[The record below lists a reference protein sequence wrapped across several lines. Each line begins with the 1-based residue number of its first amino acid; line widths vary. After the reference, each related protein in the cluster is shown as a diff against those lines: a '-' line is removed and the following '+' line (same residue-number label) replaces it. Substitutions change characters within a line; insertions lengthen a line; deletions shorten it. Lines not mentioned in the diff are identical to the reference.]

1 MYLCVRVRV
10 CVCVRKT
17 FMRKERKMKLR
28 RVKKKRRKRKHK
40 LIHTDKAR
48 FVGHFAQIIELYDE
62 SANKTM
68 MLKSKRN
75 MGIASFWLLD
85 EIQDQE

>member
-1 MYLCVRVRV
+1 M

-40 LIHTDKAR
+40 LIHTDKDKQTDGQTDR
-48 FVGHFAQIIELYDE
+48 
-62 SANKTM
+62 
-68 MLKSKRN
+68 
-75 MGIASFWLLD
+75 
-85 EIQDQE
+85 